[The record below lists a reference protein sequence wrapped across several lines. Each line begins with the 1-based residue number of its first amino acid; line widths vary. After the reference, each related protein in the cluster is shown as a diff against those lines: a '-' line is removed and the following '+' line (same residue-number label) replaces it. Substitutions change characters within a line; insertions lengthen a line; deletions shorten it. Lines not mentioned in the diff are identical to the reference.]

1 MHSNFV
7 ESSPDYTPQYKKK
20 NAASS
25 KTPVPSDKFASYKS
39 HKQGRR
45 ESEQYPKTADN
56 SNDNGHLY
64 GTKENKRKL
73 PTKSRRSNSLEP
85 SSPSADDIN
94 DDDLQ
99 TPSPHSQAN
108 GNSQKASSARN
119 ISRKDDPRTFGSPAY
134 SGIAVQNTPNLLSK
148 VISCSHYRLHT

>member
-7 ESSPDYTPQYKKK
+7 ESSPDCTPQYKKK
-20 NAASS
+20 SAASS
-25 KTPVPSDKFASYKS
+25 KTPVPSDKFASYKN
-39 HKQGRR
+39 HKQGR
-45 ESEQYPKTADN
+45 ESERYPKTADK

-85 SSPSADDIN
+85 SSPSAEDIN

-99 TPSPHSQAN
+99 THSPHSQAN
-108 GNSQKASSARN
+108 GNSQKASSAHN
-119 ISRKDDPRTFGSPAY
+119 VSRKDDSHTFGSPAY
-134 SGIAVQNTPNLLSK
+134 SGIAVQITPNSLSK
-148 VISCSHYRLHT
+148 VISCSHYRLRT